1 MDFFKPNHFGNQ
13 PSIPLTGR
21 VLGLD
26 IGTKRVGVALSDSA
40 QTTALPKAPLPRLW
54 KELKAGIAALAPVG
68 VVLGEPRHMSGEAG
82 KEVQSVADLAALIA
96 KELNLP
102 VALMDERLT
111 SHAAEAA
118 FFEQRTTGSR
128 QTRASKAES
137 VGQVDSAAA
146 TLLLQTWLDA
156 RRNAQ

>member
-1 MDFFKPNHFGNQ
+1 MAFFKRNSP
-13 PSIPLTGR
+13 PIPPTGR

-40 QTTALPKAPLPRLW
+40 QTTALPKTPLPRRW
-54 KELKAGIAALAPVG
+54 PELKAGICALAPAG
-68 VVLGEPRHMSGEAG
+68 VVLGAPHHMSGEAG

-96 KELNLP
+96 TELHLP

-118 FFEQRTTGSR
+118 FFEQRIAGSR
-128 QTRASKAES
+128 QTRASKAAS
-137 VGQVDSAAA
+137 VGQIDSAAA
-146 TLLLQTWLDA
+146 TLLLQTWLEA
-156 RRNAQ
+156 RRNGG

>member
-1 MDFFKPNHFGNQ
+1 MQTFKP
-13 PSIPLTGR
+13 IPRNGK

-26 IGTKRVGVALSDSA
+26 VGTKRVGVGVSDSA
-40 QTTALPKAPLPRLW
+40 QTTALPKTPLPRVW
-54 KELKAGIAALAPVG
+54 KELKAGIQAAGAVG
-68 VVLGEPRHMSGEAG
+68 VILGEPKHMSGESG
-82 KEVQSVADLAALIA
+82 KEVQSITDLASLIA

-118 FFEQRTTGSR
+118 FFEQRTAGSR

-137 VGQVDSAAA
+137 VGQIDSAAA

>member
-1 MDFFKPNHFGNQ
+1 MDFYKPHQ
-13 PSIPLTGR
+13 PPIPPSGR

-26 IGTKRVGVALSDSA
+26 VGAKRVGVALSDSA
-40 QTTALPKAPLPRLW
+40 QTTALPKTPLPRRW
-54 KELKAGIAALAPVG
+54 QELKAGIVALAPAG
-68 VVLGEPRHMSGEAG
+68 VVLGEPRHMSGAAG

-118 FFEQRTTGSR
+118 FFEQRLAGSR

-146 TLLLQTWLDA
+146 ALLLQTWLEA
-156 RRNAQ
+156 RRNGR

>member
-1 MDFFKPNHFGNQ
+1 MQTFKP
-13 PSIPLTGR
+13 IPRSGK

-26 IGTKRVGVALSDSA
+26 VGAKRVGVAVSDSS
-40 QTTALPKAPLPRLW
+40 QTTALPARPLPRVW
-54 KELKAGIAALAPVG
+54 KELKVALVALQPVG
-68 VVLGEPRHMSGEAG
+68 VVLGEPKHMSGESG
-82 KEVQSVADLAALIA
+82 KEVQSITDLAALIA

-118 FFEQRTTGSR
+118 FFEQRIEGSR

-137 VGQVDSAAA
+137 VGQIDSAAA

-156 RRNAQ
+156 RRNTP